1 MNLIYGNLQSPG
13 PAINL
18 TISEVNSFKTNNEKN
33 IVTSAKHKTSL
44 TYGPAVMALEELAK
58 EAFFFYINN
67 IRKNIPTSS
76 SVDNALVTSN
86 GQPMSHYWDHIKSIT
101 GKYGFKDF
109 PTLTD
114 IRKCGATSALI
125 HQNEQ
130 ELEKISEHISCS
142 KATSSRYYRMRSR
155 MQSAVSAHTTIQ
167 TITSKLTHFSS
178 QFISSFLGN
187 ASDKDKLTATKGFSD
202 VEPKLIKDHFKENIS
217 HCRNFMQKYKLSKK
231 LKQIQDKVKNI
242 IMFN

>member
-1 MNLIYGNLQSPG
+1 MKI
-13 PAINL
+13 
-18 TISEVNSFKTNNEKN
+18 N

-44 TYGPAVMALEELAK
+44 TYSPAVMALEELAK

-217 HCRNFMQKYKLSKK
+217 QKKSVSLSQCRNFMQKYKSKK